1 MRPRLIVSLLVLA
14 SAFSLSA
21 ASAASGP
28 TLRVATVQLRSKP
41 DIRANVESIKTHL
54 AACAAQQAQVAVFPE
69 CAVSGYFEKYI
80 STLSV
85 AELTTATQEI
95 AAACKTNKIA
105 AIVGTPEVRDGKW
118 FNTALA
124 INADGEIIAR
134 YDKSYPIGQ
143 DRQWKC
149 LPGAGPS
156 PVFSIGPARAS
167 IIICHDNRFP
177 ELARL
182 PVLAGSRVIFYISS
196 EAPILKEHKF
206 EGYRAQAQAIAVEN
220 RVYLVHSN
228 PPAEDVRTGS
238 HGHSRI
244 VDVNGN
250 LIKEAGMLQEE
261 VLIADL
267 DLSLADAEV
276 ALESLAGPMADWWR
290 EGMKRVSVLK

>member
-1 MRPRLIVSLLVLA
+1 MKSRLLLPLLLLA
-14 SAFSLSA
+14 SALCAIA
-21 ASAASGP
+21 APGP
-28 TLRVATVQLRSKP
+28 QLRVATIQLRSKP
-41 DIRANVESIKTHL
+41 DIRANVASIKQHL
-54 AACAAQQAQVAVFPE
+54 AACAAQQVQVAVFPE

-80 STLSV
+80 STLTA
-85 AELTTATQEI
+85 AELAAAAEEI
-95 AAACKTNKIA
+95 AAACKANGIA

-124 INADGEIIAR
+124 INAEGRIIAR

-143 DRQWKC
+143 DRQWQC
-149 LPGAGPS
+149 LPGEGPS

-196 EAPILKEHKF
+196 EAPIIKEHKF

-228 PPAEDVRTGS
+228 PPADDIRTGS

-244 VDVNGN
+244 VDAYGN

-276 ALESLAGPMADWWR
+276 ALESLQGPMADWWR
-290 EGMKRVSVLK
+290 EGMKRVKVLP

>member
-1 MRPRLIVSLLVLA
+1 MKPPLIVLLLLLA
-14 SAFSLSA
+14 CAFPLTA
-21 ASAASGP
+21 AVAAAGP

-41 DIRANVESIKTHL
+41 DVRANVESIKKHL
-54 AACAAQQAQVAVFPE
+54 SACAAQQAQVAVFPE
-69 CAVSGYFEKYI
+69 CALSGYFVKYI
-80 STLSV
+80 ATLSA
-85 AELTTATQEI
+85 AELTMAAQEI
-95 AAACKTNKIA
+95 AAACKANKIA
-105 AIVGTPEVRDGKW
+105 AIVGTPEVREGKW
-118 FNTALA
+118 FDTALA
-124 INADGEIIAR
+124 INAEGQIIAR

-206 EGYRAQAQAIAVEN
+206 DGYRAQAQAIAVEN

-228 PPAEDVRTGS
+228 PPADDVRTGS

-250 LIKEAGMLQEE
+250 LIKEAGMLQQE

-276 ALESLAGPMADWWR
+276 ALESLEGPMADWWR
-290 EGMKRVSVLK
+290 EGMKSVQVLQ